1 MNRDIER
8 QLIAMLEQITVNQG
22 KIMDSQEQ
30 LINWIASTFP
40 NKQAEPGTTTKVPA
54 SATPAPQNNAHNNA
68 ALPNDPYAH
77 QAAQYKAQEE
87 AMAAAEQAMAQQL
100 SQQQAAIYNNAQ
112 MPENAQMPGN
122 AQPQN
127 PLQHMQQNAQAML
140 QAGHPANQGAAAPT
154 G

>member
-1 MNRDIER
+1 MNRDNER

-30 LINWIASTFP
+30 LVNWLATTFP
-40 NKQAEPGTTTKVPA
+40 TKQAGGSTTEAEAASQPGAQP
-54 SATPAPQNNAHNNA
+54 SPQNNTAHGNT
-68 ALPNDPYAH
+68 ALANDPYAE

-100 SQQQAAIYNNAQ
+100 SQQQAAMYNNNQAPNAPAQ
-112 MPENAQMPGN
+112 T
-122 AQPQN
+122 QN

-140 QAGHPANQGAAAPT
+140 SGGQQANPPQMG
-154 G
+154 

>member
-1 MNRDIER
+1 MNRDNER

-30 LINWIASTFP
+30 LVNWLANVFP
-40 NKQAEPGTTTKVPA
+40 NKQAEPNPA
-54 SATPAPQNNAHNNA
+54 EGQPNPQNTAQDATHNAPQYAAHNNT
-68 ALPNDPYAH
+68 ALPNDPYAE

-100 SQQQAAIYNNAQ
+100 SQQQAAMYENNQ
-112 MPENAQMPGN
+112 GSNAP

-140 QAGHPANQGAAAPT
+140 SGGQQANPPPMG
-154 G
+154 